1 MSNKI
6 IITKFRNH
14 LISAIYNGK
23 ELVQANVVESEEK
36 SILGNIYIGKVDN
49 IVKNINAAFVEISKG
64 LKCYFS
70 LEENKNPIFTKSNNS
85 NKVKIGDEL
94 IVQVSKEAIK
104 TKAPV
109 VTSNFNLLG
118 KYIILVHG
126 RSSIGI
132 STKIAS
138 DEIKSKLKELL
149 EAYRN
154 EEYGFIVRTNAQ
166 DASQELII
174 KDIEELIEKYNN
186 IKKYGVH
193 KTRFTLLHQEVS
205 NYIKDI
211 RDNLSG
217 SIEEIITDESS
228 VYDDL
233 KDYLENQQPEDL
245 KKLRFYDDPMIS
257 LSNLFSLHTKLE
269 QAVKPHVWLKSGA
282 SLVIQPTEAL
292 TVIDVNTEKAI
303 AGRKN
308 TQETFLKINLEAAA
322 EVARQ
327 IRLRNLTG
335 IIIVDFID
343 MEDDMNKE
351 TLMKQLERLL
361 RMDPVKTVLVD
372 MTALGL
378 VEITRKK
385 VKKPLHEQLAN
396 YYN

>member
-1 MSNKI
+1 LSTKI
-6 IITKFRNH
+6 IIKKYRNH
-14 LISAIYNGK
+14 LISAIYDGK
-23 ELVQANVVESEEK
+23 DLVQANVVEPEEQN
-36 SILGNIYIGKVDN
+36 ILGNIYIGKVDN
-49 IVKNINAAFVEISKG
+49 IVKNINAAFIEIAKG
-64 LKCYFS
+64 VKCYFS

-85 NKVKIGDEL
+85 TKVKIGDEL

-118 KYIILVHG
+118 KYMILIHG
-126 RSSIGI
+126 RPGVGI
-132 STKIAS
+132 STKITS
-138 DEIKSKLKELL
+138 EEIKTKLKELL
-149 EAYRN
+149 KPFHN

-166 DASQELII
+166 DATDELIL
-174 KDIEELIEKYNN
+174 KDINNLVEKYNH
-186 IKKYGVH
+186 IREYEIH
-193 KTRFTLLHQEVS
+193 KTRFTLIHQEVP
-205 NYIKDI
+205 NYVKDI

-217 SIEEIITDESS
+217 SIDEIITDEPAI
-228 VYDDL
+228 YDYM
-233 KDYLENQQPEDL
+233 KDYLKEHQPEDSH
-245 KKLRFYDDPMIS
+245 KLRFYDDPMIS
-257 LSNLFSLHTKLE
+257 LTNLYSLQHKLD
-269 QAVKPHVWLKSGA
+269 QATKPHVWLKSGA

-308 TQETFLKINLEAAA
+308 TQDTFLKINLEAAV
-322 EVARQ
+322 EIARQ

-335 IIIVDFID
+335 IIIIDFID
-343 MEDDMNKE
+343 MEDDSNKE

-361 RMDPVKTVLVD
+361 RMDPIKTVLVD

-396 YYN
+396 N